1 MHAPWAARG
10 KLYLIS
16 RLPPQVERDHS
27 LNMQKRSFNYE
38 LTSNIFRENFL
49 WVHLS
54 WQTAFNITLPFHFSS
69 SFLPLPPLFCFILLL
84 YSSLNTTFFGGI
96 QGDISENKNQFLKG
110 KKNPKKQTQP
120 SPLCCLPWQCRLNRL
135 LNVCQHWVSGGIGV
149 AKAWRVHSTT
159 TADEGSR
166 TDFNSS
172 QWGAGRH
179 CRLSRRICLF
189 SKCSRWFRQQ
199 YLSACHGLKISHMID
214 HWFWHVTRHR

>member
-69 SFLPLPPLFCFILLL
+69 FLPLPPLLLLFCFILLL
-84 YSSLNTTFFGGI
+84 YSSLNTAFFGGI

-110 KKNPKKQTQP
+110 KKNKPNPLPCAVFPDNADWIDFWMSISTGSQVVLGLLRPDEYTALPRQMKDPGQTLTVASEGQVDIAG
-120 SPLCCLPWQCRLNRL
+120 CR
-135 LNVCQHWVSGGIGV
+135 GG
-149 AKAWRVHSTT
+149 
-159 TADEGSR
+159 
-166 TDFNSS
+166 
-172 QWGAGRH
+172 
-179 CRLSRRICLF
+179 
-189 SKCSRWFRQQ
+189 
-199 YLSACHGLKISHMID
+199 SACSVNAAGDSGNSTWVLVM
-214 HWFWHVTRHR
+214 V